1 MKLNTIINILA
12 IFSFTFVNAQIDY
25 SEFKG
30 EKIKTSL
37 EVNLENSH
45 FKQYGSEFMQKYIEI
60 NIKNKKNTLNTPENT
75 LISYYSA
82 SNKESYKE
90 IFKGDL
96 IKISSNKLKNRKK
109 SDTLQNAIRFIHRLT
124 FDYKNKPV
132 TFFKYKLLK
141 DSILSAPKLLVME
154 KQADNSWI
162 IIINSSFESTKYA
175 IKHITSKGFWQF
187 ISNHDDVKYPEI
199 NKLKPLVQDSNG
211 ILDIE
216 KLGQV
221 IKNNQTTLKK
231 YLDN

>member
-12 IFSFTFVNAQIDY
+12 IFCFTFVNAQIDY

-30 EKIKTSL
+30 KKIKTSL
-37 EVNLENSH
+37 EVNLENAH

-82 SNKESYKE
+82 SNKSYKE
-90 IFKGDL
+90 LFKGDL
-96 IKISSNKLKNRKK
+96 IKISSNELKNRKK
-109 SDTLQNAIRFIHRLT
+109 SDTLQSTIRFIHRLT

-141 DSILSAPKLLVME
+141 DSILSTPKLLVME
-154 KQADNSWI
+154 QQADNSWI
-162 IIINSSFESTKYA
+162 IINSSSFENTKYA

-187 ISNHDDVKYPEI
+187 ISNYDDVRYPEI
-199 NKLKPLVQDSNG
+199 NKLKPLVQDSKDV
-211 ILDIE
+211 LDIE
-216 KLGQV
+216 KLGEV
-221 IKNNQTTLKK
+221 LKNNQTALKK